1 MKEETWNGKKN
12 IKHIGIGITILNNM
26 VDEFMYIDRRKIT
39 NDVVL
44 ILILNELNTY
54 YKTKI
59 NSTL

>member
-12 IKHIGIGITILNNM
+12 IKHIGITILNNM
-26 VDEFMYIDRRKIT
+26 IDEFMYIDRGKIT

-54 YKTKI
+54 YKAKI